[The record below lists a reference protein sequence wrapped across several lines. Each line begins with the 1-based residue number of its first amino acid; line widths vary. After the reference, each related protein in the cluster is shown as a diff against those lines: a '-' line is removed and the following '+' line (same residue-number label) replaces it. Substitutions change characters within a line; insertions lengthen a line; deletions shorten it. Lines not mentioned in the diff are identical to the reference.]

1 MYSIQAHAG
10 AVAAITC
17 SVSYVISIGTD
28 ERLCVWERFQGHLL
42 HTLPAHKA
50 AYSLQLVML
59 THHLLI
65 TSNQVIL
72 FGMFIFLRL
81 QNYKSQFKSKLLM
94 FQGSLVVWDVRTGEP
109 VREVRLGHKDS
120 CIFVKQMLALGDSV
134 VCDYGR
140 QLRIIR
146 FPLVSDKLD

>member
-81 QNYKSQFKSKLLM
+81 QNYKSQFESKL
-94 FQGSLVVWDVRTGEP
+94 FVPGIISSL
-109 VREVRLGHKDS
+109 
-120 CIFVKQMLALGDSV
+120 
-134 VCDYGR
+134 GR
-140 QLRIIR
+140 
-146 FPLVSDKLD
+146 KNG

>member
-1 MYSIQAHAG
+1 MSPMTSGSGSQDGLLCVWDLLTGTCMYSIQAHDG
-10 AVAAITC
+10 AVAAMAC

-42 HTLPAHKA
+42 HTLPAHRF

-65 TSNQVIL
+65 TSN
-72 FGMFIFLRL
+72 
-81 QNYKSQFKSKLLM
+81 
-94 FQGSLVVWDVRTGEP
+94 QGSLVVWDVRTGEP

-120 CIFVKQMLALGDSV
+120 CIFVKQMLVLRDSV
-134 VCDYGR
+134 VCDFGR
-140 QLRIIR
+140 QLRIVR

>member
-1 MYSIQAHAG
+1 MYSIQAHDG

-65 TSNQVIL
+65 TSNQVCIYNTHIHTHTHTHARTHN
-72 FGMFIFLRL
+72 FR
-81 QNYKSQFKSKLLM
+81 SKL
-94 FQGSLVVWDVRTGEP
+94 
-109 VREVRLGHKDS
+109 
-120 CIFVKQMLALGDSV
+120 
-134 VCDYGR
+134 
-140 QLRIIR
+140 
-146 FPLVSDKLD
+146 

>member
-1 MYSIQAHAG
+1 MYSIQAHDG

-28 ERLCVWERFQGHLL
+28 EKLCVWERFQGHLL

-65 TSNQVIL
+65 TSNQVHTCAHTHTHIHTT
-72 FGMFIFLRL
+72 GFLML
-81 QNYKSQFKSKLLM
+81 IGTKSLSKFDLLM
-94 FQGSLVVWDVRTGEP
+94 F
-109 VREVRLGHKDS
+109 
-120 CIFVKQMLALGDSV
+120 
-134 VCDYGR
+134 
-140 QLRIIR
+140 
-146 FPLVSDKLD
+146 

>member
-1 MYSIQAHAG
+1 MYSIQAHDG

-65 TSNQVIL
+65 TSNQVYI
-72 FGMFIFLRL
+72 I
-81 QNYKSQFKSKLLM
+81 YI
-94 FQGSLVVWDVRTGEP
+94 
-109 VREVRLGHKDS
+109 
-120 CIFVKQMLALGDSV
+120 CIHTQIVYFECLSIMKID
-134 VCDYGR
+134 
-140 QLRIIR
+140 
-146 FPLVSDKLD
+146 LDLEFEY

>member
-10 AVAAITC
+10 AVVAITC

-50 AYSLQLVML
+50 VYSSQLVML

-72 FGMFIFLRL
+72 FWMLIILRS
-81 QNYKSQFKSKLLM
+81 QNYKSQFLNLN
-94 FQGSLVVWDVRTGEP
+94 
-109 VREVRLGHKDS
+109 
-120 CIFVKQMLALGDSV
+120 
-134 VCDYGR
+134 Y
-140 QLRIIR
+140 
-146 FPLVSDKLD
+146 

>member
-1 MYSIQAHAG
+1 MYSIQAHDG

-65 TSNQVIL
+65 ISNQVIFFRML
-72 FGMFIFLRL
+72 IM
-81 QNYKSQFKSKLLM
+81 LL
-94 FQGSLVVWDVRTGEP
+94 
-109 VREVRLGHKDS
+109 
-120 CIFVKQMLALGDSV
+120 
-134 VCDYGR
+134 
-140 QLRIIR
+140 
-146 FPLVSDKLD
+146 

>member
-1 MYSIQAHAG
+1 MYSIQAHDG

-28 ERLCVWERFQGHLL
+28 EKLCVWERFQGHLL

-65 TSNQVIL
+65 TSNQVHMKL
-72 FGMFIFLRL
+72 IFECFSITKINLDLNLTINISGIISSLGRK
-81 QNYKSQFKSKLLM
+81 NGRASERSKI
-94 FQGSLVVWDVRTGEP
+94 GS
-109 VREVRLGHKDS
+109 
-120 CIFVKQMLALGDSV
+120 
-134 VCDYGR
+134 
-140 QLRIIR
+140 
-146 FPLVSDKLD
+146 

>member
-1 MYSIQAHAG
+1 MYSIQAHDG

-65 TSNQVIL
+65 TSNQVYITY
-72 FGMFIFLRL
+72 IRIHT
-81 QNYKSQFKSKLLM
+81 QNVYFECLSIMKI
-94 FQGSLVVWDVRTGEP
+94 D
-109 VREVRLGHKDS
+109 
-120 CIFVKQMLALGDSV
+120 
-134 VCDYGR
+134 
-140 QLRIIR
+140 
-146 FPLVSDKLD
+146 LDLEFEY

>member
-1 MYSIQAHAG
+1 MYSIQAHDG

-28 ERLCVWERFQGHLL
+28 EKLCVWERFQGHLL

-65 TSNQVIL
+65 TSNQVH
-72 FGMFIFLRL
+72 
-81 QNYKSQFKSKLLM
+81 
-94 FQGSLVVWDVRTGEP
+94 VRTHTHTQNWFFNVYRYEI
-109 VREVRLGHKDS
+109 L
-120 CIFVKQMLALGDSV
+120 I
-134 VCDYGR
+134 
-140 QLRIIR
+140 
-146 FPLVSDKLD
+146 